1 MTKRIAQEGLI
12 PFNVPAANKPCHTW
26 YRIVGDLSSSSTPL
40 VTLHG
45 GPGACHEYL
54 LPLRDLNVENCIPII
69 FYDQIGNGRSTRLR
83 EKSGDEE
90 FWTEELFRAELDNM
104 VDHLDLRS
112 RGFDILG
119 QSWGG
124 MLASKYA
131 ALHPKGLRKLVLA
144 NTCASVKLLLE
155 GTNVL
160 RAQLPK
166 DVQEVLDKCEKEEN
180 VESEEYEQAC
190 VVFYKRHLCRLDP
203 WPKEVE
209 AALGHLKDD
218 PTVYK
223 TMYGPSELVSTGNL
237 KNWSAIDEAHNI
249 MVPTLLINGKYDEV
263 QDVAVAPFFEQISKV
278 KWVTLEQSSHM
289 GHFEE
294 RKRFMEIVGRFLS
307 G

>member
-26 YRIVGDLSSSSTPL
+26 YRIIGDLSSSSTPL

-54 LPLRDLNVENCIPII
+54 LPLRDLNVEHSIPII
-69 FYDQIGNGRSTRLR
+69 FYDQIGNGNSTRLR
-83 EKSGDEE
+83 EKDGDEG
-90 FWTEELFRAELDNM
+90 FWTEELFRAELDNL
-104 VDHLDLRS
+104 VDYLGLRN

-131 ALHPKGLRKLVLA
+131 ALQPKGLRKLVLA
-144 NTCASVKLLLE
+144 DTCASVKLLLE

-160 RAQLPK
+160 RAQLPN
-166 DVQEVLDKCEKEEN
+166 DVKEVLDRCEKEEN
-180 VESEEYEQAC
+180 VDSDEYEQAC

-209 AALGHLKDD
+209 AALGHLKED
-218 PTVYK
+218 PTVYR
-223 TMYGPSELVSTGNL
+223 TM
-237 KNWSAIDEAHNI
+237 
-249 MVPTLLINGKYDEV
+249 
-263 QDVAVAPFFEQISKV
+263 
-278 KWVTLEQSSHM
+278 
-289 GHFEE
+289 
-294 RKRFMEIVGRFLS
+294 
-307 G
+307 

>member
-1 MTKRIAQEGLI
+1 MTKRIAQEGLV

-26 YRIVGDLSSSSTPL
+26 YRIIGDLSSSSKPV

-54 LPLRDLNVENCIPII
+54 LPLRDLNVEHSIPII
-69 FYDQIGNGRSTRLR
+69 FYDQIGNGHSTRLR
-83 EKSGDEE
+83 EKDGDEG
-90 FWTEELFRAELDNM
+90 FWTEELFRAELDNL
-104 VDHLDLRS
+104 VDHLGLRD

-131 ALHPKGLRKLVLA
+131 ALQPKGLRKLVLA
-144 NTCASVKLLLE
+144 DTCASVKLLLQ

-160 RAQLPK
+160 RAQLPN
-166 DVQEVLDKCEKEEN
+166 DVKEVLDRCEKEET
-180 VESEEYEQAC
+180 VDSDEYEQAC

-209 AALGHLKDD
+209 AALGHLKED

-223 TMYGPSELVSTGNL
+223 TM
-237 KNWSAIDEAHNI
+237 
-249 MVPTLLINGKYDEV
+249 
-263 QDVAVAPFFEQISKV
+263 
-278 KWVTLEQSSHM
+278 
-289 GHFEE
+289 
-294 RKRFMEIVGRFLS
+294 
-307 G
+307 